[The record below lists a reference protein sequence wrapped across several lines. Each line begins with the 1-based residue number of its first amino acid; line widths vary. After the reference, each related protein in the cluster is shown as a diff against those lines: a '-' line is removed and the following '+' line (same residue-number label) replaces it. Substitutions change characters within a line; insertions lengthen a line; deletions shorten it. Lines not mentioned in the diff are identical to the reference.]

1 MAASRQ
7 HRRVLSSSK
16 VSISTAGHV
25 QYVRQYVEGF
35 RTPSDA
41 WYTFATHEST
51 NGIPS
56 VHPVLQRSRSLPT
69 DRPDRVLYRLLPPVN
84 SRVGSESGP
93 SWVGLD
99 WVGFQEMDPRPTL
112 VSSRH
117 NLRPRTRGLS
127 TAWSSFA
134 FIRQ

>member
-51 NGIPS
+51 SQTAFHRFIRFCSAHGHYQQTAQTVS
-56 VHPVLQRSRSLPT
+56 YTVCSR
-69 DRPDRVLYRLLPPVN
+69 
-84 SRVGSESGP
+84 
-93 SWVGLD
+93 
-99 WVGFQEMDPRPTL
+99 
-112 VSSRH
+112 
-117 NLRPRTRGLS
+117 LS
-127 TAWSSFA
+127 TAELDLSRVHLGLGWTGLGFRKWTHVQLWSPVGTTSDHVHVV
-134 FIRQ
+134 